1 MEAEK
6 SRASLL
12 GSKNMDTFRE
22 ESVRRTGMSWSAV
35 FAGTF
40 VFLSIEATF
49 GALAVALFPSGP
61 TAGIL
66 GPGPGV
72 WMIVLSIIALYFGG
86 RAAAHL
92 SGEFRRLDGMY
103 YGLVTF
109 GLSILAS
116 VLMAVMIAGNTANAA
131 ALPATIAANAVWL
144 FVTLILSGIAAGIG
158 GALGVPERIKG
169 TAVREPPKS
178 IRSVA

>member
-1 MEAEK
+1 
-6 SRASLL
+6 
-12 GSKNMDTFRE
+12 MDTFRE

-49 GALAVALFPSGP
+49 GALAVALFQSGP
-61 TAGIL
+61 TARTL
-66 GPGPGV
+66 GAGTGV
-72 WMIVLSIIALYFGG
+72 WMIVLSIIALYFGA

-116 VLMAVMIAGNTANAA
+116 MLMAVMIVGNTTANAA
-131 ALPATIAANAVWL
+131 ALPAMIGANALWL

-158 GALGVPERIKG
+158 GALGVPDKARG
-169 TAVREPPKS
+169 AAVQEAPKS